1 MKIDSKNKP
10 ALDLYQKIKW
20 LIFFRAFFGV
30 VLLGSAVI
38 VGLRGRSPVLDE
50 ALLFLYGISISL
62 LIFSV
67 VYALILPRTK
77 RLVLLG
83 FIQIVIDTFFVTAI
97 IFATGCFSSVFSFL
111 YLVVIVYSGQVIFRK
126 GGIIVAAFCSI
137 QYGILIDLEY
147 YGIINPVGF
156 DANLLMMNH
165 QGNYV
170 LYKLIITIVAC
181 FGVAILSGFLSEQ
194 ERRAKKDLWAME
206 EQVKRVEKLA
216 AIGDM
221 ASGLVHEIK
230 NPLASLSGSIQVLR
244 DDIPYDPDHD
254 KLMEIILREAD
265 RLSTLANDFLVFA
278 KPQPGQ
284 MQVIELDHAL
294 DEIVKYFITDSR
306 RNKRITVSKEFSEGI
321 FIEIDPEHLRQVIWN
336 LLLNADEAIE
346 NEGTIDVKMYPLNKK
361 HACITITDNGCGM
374 TEDTLPSIFDPFF
387 TVKSKGTGLG
397 LSIVQRIITSYNG
410 LIDVKSKTGLGST
423 FTIKLHR
430 IFQPPS
436 PKTQS

>member
-1 MKIDSKNKP
+1 LKIDSKNKP
-10 ALDLYQKIKW
+10 ALDLYRKIKW
-20 LIFFRAFFGV
+20 LIFFRALFAV
-30 VLLGSAVI
+30 VLLGSAAI
-38 VGLRGRSPVLDE
+38 VGIQESSSSLNES
-50 ALLFLYGISISL
+50 LLFLYGISIL
-62 LIFSV
+62 LLFFSTG
-67 VYALILPRTK
+67 YALILPRTK
-77 RLVLLG
+77 RLVLLSS
-83 FIQIVIDTFFVTAI
+83 IQMIIDTFFVTAI

-111 YLVVIVYSGQVIFRK
+111 YLVVIIYSGQVIFRK
-126 GGIIVAAFCSI
+126 GGMIIAAFCSI
-137 QYGILIDLEY
+137 QYGLLIDLEY
-147 YGIINPVGF
+147 FGMINPMGF
-156 DANLLMMNH
+156 GTNFLMMNY
-165 QGNYV
+165 QWNYV
-170 LYKLIITIVAC
+170 LYKLVITIVAC

-206 EQVKRVEKLA
+206 DQVKRVEKLA

-244 DDIPYDPDHD
+244 DEIPYDPDHD

-278 KPQPGQ
+278 RPQPGQ
-284 MQVIELDHAL
+284 TQVIELGHAL
-294 DEIVKYFITDSR
+294 DEIVKYFVTDSR
-306 RNKRITVSKEFSEGI
+306 RNKRIAVSKEFSEGI

-346 NEGTIDVKMYPLNKK
+346 NDGKIDVKMFPLNKK

-374 TEDTLPSIFDPFF
+374 TVDTLQSIFDPFF

-410 LIDVKSKTGLGST
+410 LIDVKSKTGQGTT
-423 FTIKLHR
+423 FTVKLNR
-430 IFQPPS
+430 VLKPLP